1 MPTLHIAIVGG
12 GAAGLFAAITA
23 KHYYPD
29 TDVCIFEKNNK
40 LLAKVAITGGGRCN
54 LTNSFADIA
63 DLSNAYPRGHK
74 LIKRLFNTF
83 DYKDVYQW
91 FEGDEILAIAK
102 ADDERI
108 AAFFRSRKTRSP
120 S

>member
-40 LLAKVAITGGGRCN
+40 ETHSFWRNFFYYGAI
-54 LTNSFADIA
+54 
-63 DLSNAYPRGHK
+63 
-74 LIKRLFNTF
+74 
-83 DYKDVYQW
+83 
-91 FEGDEILAIAK
+91 
-102 ADDERI
+102 
-108 AAFFRSRKTRSP
+108 
-120 S
+120 

>member
-40 LLAKVAITGGGRCN
+40 LLAKVAEDAI
-54 LTNSFADIA
+54 LPI
-63 DLSNAYPRGHK
+63 
-74 LIKRLFNTF
+74 RL
-83 DYKDVYQW
+83 Q
-91 FEGDEILAIAK
+91 ILP
-102 ADDERI
+102 
-108 AAFFRSRKTRSP
+108 T
-120 S
+120 

>member
-40 LLAKVAITGGGRCN
+40 LLAKVRLPVAEDAI
-54 LTNSFADIA
+54 LPI
-63 DLSNAYPRGHK
+63 
-74 LIKRLFNTF
+74 RL
-83 DYKDVYQW
+83 Q
-91 FEGDEILAIAK
+91 ILP
-102 ADDERI
+102 
-108 AAFFRSRKTRSP
+108 T
-120 S
+120 